1 MLRLFTILLNKTDTY
16 HFDVIPKKY
25 HFIVELVSGD
35 FESGCDFHL
44 LRSIREIVDNQVM
57 WCNLKSI
64 QIVLSFTL
72 PVKFCSIFLLFVI
85 KHFDIMWNAVL
96 HCYGSGSN
104 GILILVLVSNL

>member
-35 FESGCDFHL
+35 FESDCDFHL

-57 WCNLKSI
+57 
-64 QIVLSFTL
+64 
-72 PVKFCSIFLLFVI
+72 
-85 KHFDIMWNAVL
+85 
-96 HCYGSGSN
+96 
-104 GILILVLVSNL
+104 